1 MSKDRGAMVC
11 LRDSLLSDMTRFRE
25 IIQNEVGKVGLD
37 LRVELE
43 MGEGRIGFLCKE
55 KLIFES

>member
-37 LRVELE
+37 QRVELE
-43 MGEGRIGFLCKE
+43 MGEGGIGFLCKE

>member
-1 MSKDRGAMVC
+1 
-11 LRDSLLSDMTRFRE
+11 MTRFRE

-37 LRVELE
+37 QRVELE